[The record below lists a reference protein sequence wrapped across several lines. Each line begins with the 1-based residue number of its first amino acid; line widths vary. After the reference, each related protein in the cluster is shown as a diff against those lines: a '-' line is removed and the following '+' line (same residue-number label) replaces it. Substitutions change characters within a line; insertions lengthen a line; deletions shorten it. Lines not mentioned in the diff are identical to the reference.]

1 MQYIDYKA
9 YLQEKLGSSFSV
21 VNVRE
26 MNANPEKGKINAV
39 ITELAGNI
47 YENSAQLPVQIDFYT
62 RDPVG
67 TMAVLNSFV
76 TANNS
81 KMFINEGN
89 YITGY
94 YTTPTPMD
102 RDIEA
107 GSTKPVRLVMFG
119 TLFVMFNIDD
129 ISSIKIDG
137 EELETLTRS
146 IIYSSDFDP
155 SNKDGTELKVHDSI
169 ASYIS
174 IAFKFINKRGVFSQ
188 KLRAMRMGTLPR
200 NTVFSVSVTFFDGS
214 IETYQMLIHSAGF
227 ASARGQLPSMDI
239 DFVLANQEL

>member
-1 MQYIDYKA
+1 MQYLDYRA
-9 YLQEKLGSSFSV
+9 HLQEKLGDSFV
-21 VNVRE
+21 VRDIRE
-26 MNANPEKGKINAV
+26 MNANPEKGKINAI

-47 YENSAQLPVQIDFYT
+47 YQNSAQLPVQIDFYT
-62 RDPVG
+62 KDPIG
-67 TMAVLNSFV
+67 TMALLNSFV

-102 RDIEA
+102 RDIEV

-129 ISSIKIDG
+129 ISSIKVDG

-155 SNKDGTELKVHDSI
+155 SNKDGTELKVHDSV

-188 KLRAMRMGTLPR
+188 KLRAMRSGTLSR
-200 NTVFSVSVTFFDGS
+200 NTVFSVSVTFFDGT
-214 IETYQMLIHSAGF
+214 IETYAMLVHSCGL